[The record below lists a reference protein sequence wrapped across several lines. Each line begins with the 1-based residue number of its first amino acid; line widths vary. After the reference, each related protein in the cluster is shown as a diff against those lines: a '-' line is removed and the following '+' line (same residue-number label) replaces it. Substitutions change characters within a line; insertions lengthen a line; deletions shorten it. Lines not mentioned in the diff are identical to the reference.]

1 MSANNN
7 EKTTAPEPRA
17 ASEPSDPAM
26 AGRKPAAKREKPS
39 ANDSRE
45 LLVPAGQSA
54 PRYSNMRRSSHALQL
69 FTLLLV
75 IMVLAFAAC
84 LSGLYSF
91 YQRKIEPNLAKAP
104 AVPLAVPVTL
114 SGGDAQTAGIPPEY
128 KDALNAATSKI
139 GELQKQIDAL
149 RAENEKSQTRLA
161 ELSDRLAQKA
171 SEPSVPP
178 TQATDNGTSALTNV
192 ATVVPAGTIANQEL
206 VLLKERNRLTGFADE
221 AIAEGKREA
230 LNRLLEALK
239 DKELSK
245 LQHAAYAEIQR
256 VYYHLR
262 YMSRIEKGYTIPVN
276 ELFKDTAIRSETD
289 LNTEQIISLLQDQ
302 EKGWKIRLRA
312 AYLLGGRRTPEVGDA
327 LVKALKDDPV
337 LDVAKESQFSF
348 EQNTNRS
355 FLLFDISS
363 IEEWWAQQ
371 KNMNSEP
378 LPKQK
383 QDAK

>member
-1 MSANNN
+1 MSA
-7 EKTTAPEPRA
+7 KTTEPTEAPEPREA
-17 ASEPSDPAM
+17 KTSSEPSTAE
-26 AGRKPAAKREKPS
+26 RKPEGKREKTP

-45 LLVPAGQSA
+45 LLVPAGQPAS
-54 PRYSNMRRSSHALQL
+54 RYSNMRRSSHALQL

-91 YQRKIEPNLAKAP
+91 YQRKIEPNLTKAP
-104 AVPLAVPVTL
+104 AVPLAVPVTVN
-114 SGGDAQTAGIPPEY
+114 GGESQKAEIPPEY

-161 ELSDRLAQKA
+161 EMSDRLAQKA
-171 SEPSVPP
+171 AETPTPP

-192 ATVVPAGTIANQEL
+192 ATVVPAGTLANQEL

-230 LNRLLEALK
+230 LNRLLDTLK
-239 DKELSK
+239 DKDLSK

-276 ELFKDTAIRSETD
+276 EIFKDNTIRSETD

-302 EKGWKIRLRA
+302 AKDWKIRLRA

-327 LVKALKDDPV
+327 LIKALKEDPV

-355 FLLFDISS
+355 FLLFDITS

-383 QDAK
+383 KAK